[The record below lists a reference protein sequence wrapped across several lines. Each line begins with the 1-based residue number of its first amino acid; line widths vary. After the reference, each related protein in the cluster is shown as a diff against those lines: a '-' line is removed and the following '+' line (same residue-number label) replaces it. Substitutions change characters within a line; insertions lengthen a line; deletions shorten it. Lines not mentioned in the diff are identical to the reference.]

1 MTRPLIR
8 KRDGWWRIFYGHTTH
23 HSGGY
28 YTTNAA
34 AYDAAIRHANKRS
47 SLA

>member
-8 KRDGWWRIFYGHTTH
+8 KRDGYWRIFYGHTTH
-23 HSGGY
+23 HSGDY

-34 AYDAAIRHANKRS
+34 AHDAAIRHANKRS